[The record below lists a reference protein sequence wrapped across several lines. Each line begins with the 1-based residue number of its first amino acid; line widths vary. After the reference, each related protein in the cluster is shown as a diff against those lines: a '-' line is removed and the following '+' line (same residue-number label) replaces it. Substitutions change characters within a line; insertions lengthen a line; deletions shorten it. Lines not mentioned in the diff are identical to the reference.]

1 MACSLDHTAVASE
14 SGQGEGRLECAPSL
28 WLFRQTTGLRL
39 TYDVGVTTPG
49 PTPPTADEAL
59 HGGKGDLLTRVSIG
73 RISEVI
79 VEQVRVL
86 IRQGQLSAGDRL
98 PSERELCERFGV
110 SRVTVREALR
120 VLEANGLIEIR
131 VGARGGAFV
140 TAPSSRLVGEGI
152 SDLITLATLTAME
165 VTEARMV
172 FELGIVPLVC
182 ERATKDD
189 IAALYEICDRSSAA
203 LEDDEYPL
211 ELSAEWHTRYAQSAH
226 NRAGAM
232 LVESLHGP
240 LIMSLERA
248 REAAPLHGRRGVEE
262 HRALVD
268 AIAKRSVRRATELMS
283 IHLARTAD
291 RLAQTAGDT
300 TGEPSGQT
308 PAADRGSRR
317 GRARKSV

>member
-1 MACSLDHTAVASE
+1 MTTSSSRPA
-14 SGQGEGRLECAPSL
+14 APP
-28 WLFRQTTGLRL
+28 
-39 TYDVGVTTPG
+39 D
-49 PTPPTADEAL
+49 AD
-59 HGGKGDLLTRVSIG
+59 KGDLLTRVSMG

-79 VEQVRVL
+79 VEQVRLL

-120 VLEANGLIEIR
+120 VLEANGLVEIR

-152 SDLITLATLTAME
+152 SDLITLASLTAVE

-182 ERATKDD
+182 ERATEQD
-189 IAALYEICDRSSAA
+189 ISALYEICDRSSEA
-203 LEDDEYPL
+203 LQGDDYPL
-211 ELSAEWHTRYAQSAH
+211 ELSAEWHTRYAQAAH
-226 NRAGAM
+226 NRAIAM

-240 LIMSLERA
+240 LLMSLERA
-248 REAAPLHGRRGVEE
+248 REAAPMHGRRGVQE

-268 AIAKRSVRRATELMS
+268 ALAAGECERATGLMRT
-283 IHLARTAD
+283 HLARTAD
-291 RLAQTAGDT
+291 RLGHLAVEQ
-300 TGEPSGQT
+300 
-308 PAADRGSRR
+308 PA
-317 GRARKSV
+317 

>member
-1 MACSLDHTAVASE
+1 M
-14 SGQGEGRLECAPSL
+14 
-28 WLFRQTTGLRL
+28 
-39 TYDVGVTTPG
+39 TTPAASAA
-49 PTPPTADEAL
+49 TTHDS
-59 HGGKGDLLTRVSIG
+59 GKGNLLTPVAMG

-79 VEQVRVL
+79 VDQIRLL

-120 VLEANGLIEIR
+120 VLEANGLVEIR

-152 SDLITLATLTAME
+152 SDLITLASLTAVE
-165 VTEARMV
+165 VTEARFV
-172 FELGIVPLVC
+172 FERGIVPLVC
-182 ERATKDD
+182 ERATQDD

-203 LEDDEYPL
+203 LEGDEYPL

-226 NRAGAM
+226 NRAVAM

-240 LIMSLERA
+240 LLRSLERA
-248 REAAPLHGRRGVEE
+248 REAVPAHGRGGVDE

-268 AIAKRSVRRATELMS
+268 AIAARDVERASDLMS
-283 IHLARTAD
+283 THLERTAQ
-291 RLAQTAGDT
+291 RLAPIED
-300 TGEPSGQT
+300 T
-308 PAADRGSRR
+308 PASA
-317 GRARKSV
+317 

>member
-1 MACSLDHTAVASE
+1 MTTP
-14 SGQGEGRLECAPSL
+14 APSVAPADG
-28 WLFRQTTGLRL
+28 RR
-39 TYDVGVTTPG
+39 PG
-49 PTPPTADEAL
+49 GT
-59 HGGKGDLLTRVSIG
+59 GDLLTRVSIG

-79 VEQVRVL
+79 VDQIRLL
-86 IRQGQLSAGDRL
+86 IRQGQLSANDRL

-152 SDLITLATLTAME
+152 ADLITLASLTAVE

-182 ERATKDD
+182 ERATEDD
-189 IAALYEICDRSSAA
+189 SAALHEICDRSAAA
-203 LEDDEYPL
+203 LEGDDYPL
-211 ELSAEWHTRYAQSAH
+211 ELSAEWHSRYAQAAH
-226 NRAGAM
+226 NRAVAM

-240 LIMSLERA
+240 LLMSLQRA
-248 REAAPLHGRRGVEE
+248 REVAPLHGRQGVEE

-268 AIAKRSVRRATELMS
+268 QIAARDPERASALMRT
-283 IHLARTAD
+283 HLKRTAD
-291 RLAQTAGDT
+291 RVAEVNGVTPTSEPQRESGDAT
-300 TGEPSGQT
+300 
-308 PAADRGSRR
+308 
-317 GRARKSV
+317 